1 MIKQII
7 TRLKEYG
14 LYNYVLTDHN
24 LDEIL
29 SNIVK
34 PEQCT
39 YFEDV
44 RSATF
49 FAFGQSKLQGKPS
62 VLIVD
67 DDFISNCYTAL
78 IETWMQRIPLIIIS
92 YNSRKLS
99 SIQYLQRCL
108 DAIYEI
114 NDKVNIDTTSSKWS
128 AINGPILIRIFFDY
142 NKNGAFTYADV
153 LKQLTKRVAP
163 ERILCYNISIEE
175 AAEYGVA
182 NIEKKYKY
190 GIISKYVGRLMS
202 GNPSILVIPD
212 FILELESNIF
222 NVRNLPSTFRV
233 YIKKT
238 SDKIID
244 NYTQWLKSN
253 NIEVKRFDDFNE
265 DEKLPSMIIF

>member
-14 LYNYVLTDHN
+14 FFNYVLTDHN

-202 GNPSILVIPD
+202 GNSSVLVIPD

-253 NIEVKRFDDFNE
+253 NIEVKRFDDFN
-265 DEKLPSMIIF
+265 DEEKIPSMIIF

>member
-14 LYNYVLTDHN
+14 LFNYVLTDHN

-142 NKNGAFTYADV
+142 NKNGAFTYVDV

-238 SDKIID
+238 SDKIIY

>member
-14 LYNYVLTDHN
+14 LFNYVLTDHN
-24 LDEIL
+24 LDDL
-29 SNIVK
+29 LTNIVK
-34 PEQCT
+34 PDHCT

-108 DAIYEI
+108 DAVYEI
-114 NDKVNIDTTSSKWS
+114 NDKDNIDTTSSKWS
-128 AINGPILIRIFFDY
+128 SINGPILIRVFCDY
-142 NKNGAFTYADV
+142 NKNGAFSYADV
-153 LKQLTKRVAP
+153 LKQLTKRVTL
-163 ERILCYNISIEE
+163 ERILCYNINPDE
-175 AAEYGVA
+175 AAEYGVE

-202 GNPSILVIPD
+202 GNSSVLVIPD

-253 NIEVKRFDDFNE
+253 NIEVKRFDDFN
-265 DEKLPSMIIF
+265 DEEKIPSMIIF

>member
-14 LYNYVLTDHN
+14 LFNYVLTDHN

-175 AAEYGVA
+175 AAAYGVA